1 MNAVNLIPADRRKRS
16 VSVPVSPLT
25 LGVIGGLVVVLVA
38 AVLYAFAVN
47 NVRSRQSELSRVTAN
62 AASWQAAA
70 NSYAS
75 YVTAAQQQKQQLT
88 DIRQLVTGR
97 FPWSVLLSQIG
108 GVMPNDAA
116 LSSLQATAPAAAA
129 ASAAT
134 AATSASTAT
143 TPTAPTTQPIQIT
156 GCAAS
161 ESAVAATMVALGR
174 VQGVSSVALAST
186 TRSATAARSELELR
200 ERRLPLPGD
209 LLAVPA
215 PRLAVEHRHGLRRDH
230 SLLDVDDARGHPRRD
245 ERDHPGHR
253 ERPMNLRKRDRIVLA
268 IVAAAALVGAF
279 YMLALKPERQK
290 ASALQTQIATQQQSL
305 ASAQQSYNIGRAAQ
319 AALKTDGA
327 QWAALKLAVP
337 AQSNIPAL
345 LRLLEK
351 SAAADHVAMTSL
363 TLAGSTGASASTA
376 STPATGTAAP
386 SATPVPIQLNFTGG
400 YVALNKLVSK
410 LTGLVAIA
418 HGSVHATGP
427 LLSINSVTLSGS
439 KSLTGNVS
447 ATIYQLAGAAGT
459 TTGGQG

>member
-143 TPTAPTTQPIQIT
+143 TPTAPATQPIQIT

-186 TRSATAARSELELR
+186 TRSATASSSSSSASGVCPFPVTFSLSL
-200 ERRLPLPGD
+200 
-209 LLAVPA
+209 LLASPSST
-215 PRLAVEHRHGLRRDH
+215 GT
-230 SLLDVDDARGHPRRD
+230 
-245 ERDHPGHR
+245 
-253 ERPMNLRKRDRIVLA
+253 
-268 IVAAAALVGAF
+268 
-279 YMLALKPERQK
+279 
-290 ASALQTQIATQQQSL
+290 ASAATTPSSTSTTP
-305 ASAQQSYNIGRAAQ
+305 AATPAATSA
-319 AALKTDGA
+319 T
-327 QWAALKLAVP
+327 
-337 AQSNIPAL
+337 
-345 LRLLEK
+345 
-351 SAAADHVAMTSL
+351 
-363 TLAGSTGASASTA
+363 
-376 STPATGTAAP
+376 TPATG
-386 SATPVPIQLNFTGG
+386 SAQ
-400 YVALNKLVSK
+400 
-410 LTGLVAIA
+410 
-418 HGSVHATGP
+418 
-427 LLSINSVTLSGS
+427 
-439 KSLTGNVS
+439 
-447 ATIYQLAGAAGT
+447 
-459 TTGGQG
+459 

>member
-116 LSSLQATAPAAAA
+116 LSSLQATAPAAAS
-129 ASAAT
+129 ASAAM

-186 TRSATAARSELELR
+186 TRSATASSSASSSSSSGSGACPFPVTFSLSL
-200 ERRLPLPGD
+200 
-209 LLAVPA
+209 LLASPSSTGTASAATTPSSTSTTPA
-215 PRLAVEHRHGLRRDH
+215 ATP
-230 SLLDVDDARGHPRRD
+230 
-245 ERDHPGHR
+245 
-253 ERPMNLRKRDRIVLA
+253 
-268 IVAAAALVGAF
+268 AAA
-279 YMLALKPERQK
+279 
-290 ASALQTQIATQQQSL
+290 SAT
-305 ASAQQSYNIGRAAQ
+305 
-319 AALKTDGA
+319 
-327 QWAALKLAVP
+327 
-337 AQSNIPAL
+337 
-345 LRLLEK
+345 
-351 SAAADHVAMTSL
+351 
-363 TLAGSTGASASTA
+363 
-376 STPATGTAAP
+376 TPATG
-386 SATPVPIQLNFTGG
+386 SAQ
-400 YVALNKLVSK
+400 
-410 LTGLVAIA
+410 
-418 HGSVHATGP
+418 
-427 LLSINSVTLSGS
+427 
-439 KSLTGNVS
+439 
-447 ATIYQLAGAAGT
+447 
-459 TTGGQG
+459 